1 MPQRAA
7 WAGSAVEVWVCKGA
21 SWRVGSKAK
30 EVDEIVGRFAV
41 GEEDFGWDLED
52 VGAVTGMPA

>member
-7 WAGSAVEVWVCKGA
+7 WAESAVEGGVCKSA
-21 SWRVGSKAK
+21 SWRVGLKAK
-30 EVDEIVGRFAV
+30 EVDEVVGRFAV

-52 VGAVTGMPA
+52 FGAVTGMPA